1 MPVVFRPTLL
11 ALSTTCA
18 LVALSAAK
26 ASGDAPTGDLQQQ
39 RQQMPAEFRQHLFG
53 TPLSVRVEL
62 DGTYL
67 GDAEVVLS
75 EDNRVQLLAFG
86 ESHDS
91 PLPAGEREHLASQ
104 LAEPVPLGRCHSQC
118 GGLSAVHYSVE
129 NSLLSVLTEAG
140 SRTAVDARYLAQ
152 PETGSTGL
160 ILRNNLTY
168 SGGQQQVSTFRYG
181 AALQGSLGQW
191 TTVGD
196 YQYYHATATSDL
208 GSHYVSALYA
218 QREFHD
224 NFLRVGYFLPT
235 FQGVTRQPRAPGTQ
249 NYTSV
254 GVMVGSS
261 DALLSDFSSEAV
273 YPVYVTASRQGVV
286 EIYRD
291 GTLIST
297 QVVVAGM
304 QAIDTR
310 RLPGGIYDIELRVV
324 EDGVIASSQS
334 AAIHKPS
341 SWRDPS
347 RRWRYSGFAGQQQG
361 LLDSG
366 NDPQEGKLAAG
377 AVVNYLVH
385 PRVVAG
391 ATVQQVGQRRS
402 TGVSLDWQAHDR
414 FNLYTNLYDSTDAG
428 RGMDAQGMF
437 RYGSGSVVA
446 SHARSW
452 VEQRE
457 RMMAGPGRP
466 PRWKTY
472 GGWQDSSSLS
482 LNHRIGERDN
492 LSFRVARNSG
502 FNAGTSV
509 DASWWRRQR
518 LFGSDANWRVSVY
531 ERPGREF
538 TNFRR
543 DRGIDLTLSVALGSS
558 NSSSY
563 NGSLGSRTGQGGQRD
578 LYAGASIQ
586 QQVASPWL
594 QSVRGSADVDRSG
607 LGLGAGAYFDQQQF
621 QGDVQLLRSSV
632 GGLLSGSANLESTLA
647 LGGGKAA
654 LLGRSQ
660 TAQADTGMIVDV
672 RSDYPNLE
680 LRADDSR
687 AGGVTLKPGR
697 NFVPISAYRPGHVQF
712 DFNGANAPAA
722 AIQPAVVSYHL
733 NKGGVMHA
741 SVDVLRTFTVM
752 GQVLDAD
759 GNGKRGVHLINHAGR
774 SVSQDEGFFTLELS
788 AREPVVELRHPDKSG
803 CKLILDESR
812 YPREGDMLMVGGLQ
826 CPVRVAGK

>member
-1 MPVVFRPTLL
+1 MPAVFRPTLL

-18 LVALSAAK
+18 LAAFSVAT
-26 ASGDAPTGDLQQQ
+26 ASEDAPALDLQQQ

-53 TPLSVRVEL
+53 APLSVRVEL

-91 PLPAGEREHLASQ
+91 PLAAGKREHLASQ
-104 LAEPVPLGRCHSQC
+104 LAEPVPLGRCHDQC
-118 GGLSAVHYSVE
+118 AGLAAVHYSVE
-129 NSLLSVLTEAG
+129 NSLLSVLTDNPG
-140 SRTAVDARYLAQ
+140 AVDGRYLAQ
-152 PETGSTGL
+152 PEAGSTGL

-168 SGGQQQVSTFRYG
+168 SGGQQQLSAFRYG
-181 AALQGSLGQW
+181 AELQGSVGQW
-191 TTVGD
+191 TTAGN
-196 YQYYHATATSDL
+196 YQYYHASSSSDVD
-208 GSHYVSALYA
+208 GHYISALYA
-218 QREFHD
+218 QREFRD

-235 FQGVTRQPRAPGTQ
+235 FQGITRQPRAPGAQ
-249 NYTSV
+249 NYTSI
-254 GVMVGSS
+254 GVMAGSS
-261 DALLSDFSSEAV
+261 DALLSDYSSEAV

-291 GTLIST
+291 GNLIST
-297 QVVVAGM
+297 QAVVPGM
-304 QAIDTR
+304 QAIDTH
-310 RLPGGIYDIELRVV
+310 RLPGGIYDIELRVI
-324 EDGVIASSQS
+324 EDGVIASSES

-347 RRWRYSGFAGQQQG
+347 RRWRYSGFTGQQQG

-366 NDPQEGKLAAG
+366 NDPQQGKLTAG
-377 AVVNYLVH
+377 AVVNYLLH

-391 ATVQQVGQRRS
+391 ATVQQVGERRS
-402 TGVSLDWQAHDR
+402 TGVSLDWQANDR

-428 RGMDAQGMF
+428 RGLDAQGMF
-437 RYGSGSVVA
+437 RYRSGSVVL

-457 RMMAGPGRP
+457 RIIAGPGRP

-482 LNHRIGERDN
+482 LNHRMGERDN

-502 FNAGTSV
+502 FNAGTSM
-509 DASWWRRQR
+509 DASWWRHQR
-518 LFGSDANWRVSVY
+518 LFGNDANWRVSVY
-531 ERPGREF
+531 DRPGGAF
-538 TNFRR
+538 TDFRR
-543 DRGIDLTLSVALGSS
+543 QRGIDFTLSLALGNDSRR
-558 NSSSY
+558 Y
-563 NGSLGSRTGQGGQRD
+563 NGSLGSRTGQRGQRD
-578 LYAGASIQ
+578 MYASTDVQ
-586 QQVASPWL
+586 QQLTNPWL
-594 QSVRGSADVDRSG
+594 QSVRGNASVDSSG
-607 LGLGAGAYFDQQQF
+607 LGLGAGAYFDQQQL
-621 QGDVQLLRSSV
+621 QGDVQLLRSSM
-632 GGLLSGSANLESTLA
+632 GGLLSGSANLQSTLV
-647 LGGGKAA
+647 LGDGKAA

-660 TAQADTGMIVDV
+660 TAHADTGMIVDV

-722 AIQPAVVSYHL
+722 AIQPASVSYHL

-759 GNGKRGVHLINHAGR
+759 GNGQRGVHMINHAGR

-788 AREPVVELRHPDKSG
+788 AREPVVELRYPNKRG
-803 CKLILDESR
+803 CKLMLDESR
-812 YPREGDMLMVGGLQ
+812 YPREGDMLIVGGLR
-826 CPVRVAGK
+826 CPMSTAQF